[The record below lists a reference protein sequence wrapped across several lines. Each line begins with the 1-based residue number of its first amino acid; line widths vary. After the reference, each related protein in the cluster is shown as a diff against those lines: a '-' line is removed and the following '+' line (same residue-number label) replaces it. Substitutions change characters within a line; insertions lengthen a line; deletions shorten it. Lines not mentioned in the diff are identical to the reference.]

1 MTPLYM
7 RPLLPFLLSVW
18 YSWGTP
24 VVQVPYDKK
33 NEDIKTILTL
43 EKDIEITNSIL
54 FCVRFKFERNVQWIY
69 LFSSENDAISLALKP
84 KMSVLLSENF
94 GTGFVIINGILLIF
108 KIPLKMAPYEWYHFC
123 FNSNTENYHVMVNG
137 ILWYKGYHTS
147 KVLNNLTIGSITLG
161 FYQNTLPYADSNG
174 KISEY
179 ADFEGKISGINIWS
193 KPLSL
198 EALKRIVESCGK
210 LEPTPTQLEWSN
222 ISKQMLNGILKEEPI
237 EWVCY
242 NTENNISPTYKINP
256 MKTYSNDAIRI
267 CEGLKAE
274 LAYPKLIG
282 EFKNWSGK

>member
-7 RPLLPFLLSVW
+7 RPLLPFLLSFL
-18 YSWGTP
+18 YSWGTL

-43 EKDIEITNSIL
+43 ENNIEITHSIL
-54 FCVRFKFERNVQWIY
+54 FCIRFKFEKNVQWTY
-69 LFSSENDAISLALKP
+69 LFSSENDAISLRLNP
-84 KMSVLLSENF
+84 KMSLSWSENF
-94 GTGFVIINGILLIF
+94 GIGFVMINGISSIF
-108 KIPLKMAPYEWYHFC
+108 KIPSKMAPFEWYHFC
-123 FNSNTENYHVMVNG
+123 FNSDIENYHVMVNG

-147 KVLNNLTIGSITLG
+147 KVLNNLTIGSISLG
-161 FYQNTLPYADSNG
+161 SYQNSSLHADSNG

-222 ISKQMLNGILKEEPI
+222 ISTQMLNGILKEEPI
-237 EWVCY
+237 ELVCY

-282 EFKNWSGK
+282 EFKKWSGK